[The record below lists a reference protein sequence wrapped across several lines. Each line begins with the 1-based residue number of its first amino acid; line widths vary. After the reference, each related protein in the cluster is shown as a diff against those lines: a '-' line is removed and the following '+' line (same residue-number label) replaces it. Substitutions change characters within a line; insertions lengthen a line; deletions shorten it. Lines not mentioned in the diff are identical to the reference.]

1 MSESMRERPPC
12 SIKDGCGKSR
22 VCSEGV
28 LTKTQNRLISS
39 ATANYAPFCET
50 SCRSSKPARSSS
62 ELRDAMPSVNSPG
75 FAKRPVSNGLP
86 VSVMK
91 GTCKTP
97 FSGSSN
103 LKGLKGWNVVAGPAR
118 GVYNSVSDAFPQES
132 AQSYRDFRPASVTKS
147 THRVSTAERALLV
160 GVGWKR
166 APRFPGMPAGEQ
178 GRENLSELVEL
189 ARSAGADVAG
199 TVFQLREAADPAT
212 LVGRGKLDEIR
223 AEATAHKAPLII
235 FDSNLSPIQQRNI
248 ETATDRRVID
258 RTQLILDIFAR
269 HARSREGQLQVELA
283 QLNYLLPRLTGKGTA
298 MSRLGGKSGG
308 GGAGGA
314 GGGAGRIGVRG
325 PGEKKLETDRRRIRD
340 RVRKI
345 EISIDEVRKQRALR
359 REARNAVPLGTIA
372 LVGYT
377 NAGKSTLFNAL
388 SRAEVLVSS
397 RMFATL
403 DPTIRALRFP
413 SNRRVLVSD
422 TVGFIRD
429 LPKGLLTAFRATLEE
444 VQEASLILH
453 VSDVSNPH
461 HEELDGEVEKIL
473 RELGVDGRPRLPV
486 LNKMDR
492 LTPEERKAVTNGAG
506 KCADTGNAPVLVSA
520 LTGDGIEELLR
531 RMDAEMPTD
540 PLVTLS
546 IRMPLA
552 EGRTLAMIHALGR
565 VLHSEIDDSHMRLDA
580 EVPASIAKRLRLK
593 DYSVEETFPRAVS

>member
-1 MSESMRERPPC
+1 
-12 SIKDGCGKSR
+12 
-22 VCSEGV
+22 
-28 LTKTQNRLISS
+28 
-39 ATANYAPFCET
+39 
-50 SCRSSKPARSSS
+50 
-62 ELRDAMPSVNSPG
+62 MPV
-75 FAKRPVSNGLP
+75 
-86 VSVMK
+86 
-91 GTCKTP
+91 
-97 FSGSSN
+97 
-103 LKGLKGWNVVAGPAR
+103 
-118 GVYNSVSDAFPQES
+118 
-132 AQSYRDFRPASVTKS
+132 
-147 THRVSTAERALLV
+147 
-160 GVGWKR
+160 
-166 APRFPGMPAGEQ
+166 GEQ
-178 GRENLSELVEL
+178 GRESLLELVEL
-189 ARSAGADVAG
+189 ARSAGAEIAG

-223 AEATAHKAPLII
+223 AEAAAHRAPLII
-235 FDSNLSPIQQRNI
+235 FDSNLSPVQQRNI
-248 ETATDRRVID
+248 EEATERRVID

-283 QLNYLLPRLTGKGTA
+283 QLNYMLPRLTGKGAA

-314 GGGAGRIGVRG
+314 GGAGRIGVRG

-340 RVRKI
+340 RVGKI
-345 EISIDEVRKQRALR
+345 QNSIEDVRKQRALR

-403 DPTIRALRFP
+403 DPTIRALRLP

-444 VQEASLILH
+444 VQEAALILH

-461 HEELDGEVEKIL
+461 HDEFDEEVDKIL
-473 RELGVDGRPRLPV
+473 RELGVDGRPKLRV
-486 LNKMDR
+486 LNKVDR
-492 LTPEERKAVTNGAG
+492 LSPEERKVITNAVERNACG
-506 KCADTGNAPVLVSA
+506 APVLVSA
-520 LTGDGIEELLR
+520 LTGEGIEELLR
-531 RMDAEMPTD
+531 RVDAEMPID
-540 PLVTLS
+540 PVESHS
-546 IRMPLA
+546 IRLPLA

-593 DYSVEETFPRAVS
+593 AYAVEGTSPRVLS

>member
-1 MSESMRERPPC
+1 MARRFRQSRHISEAQDSRIGDGSRGAGERRIIPFRGKPSQKCASPP
-12 SIKDGCGKSR
+12 DDSR
-22 VCSEGV
+22 PISV
-28 LTKTQNRLISS
+28 TKTQHQIS
-39 ATANYAPFCET
+39 T
-50 SCRSSKPARSSS
+50 
-62 ELRDAMPSVNSPG
+62 V
-75 FAKRPVSNGLP
+75 
-86 VSVMK
+86 
-91 GTCKTP
+91 
-97 FSGSSN
+97 
-103 LKGLKGWNVVAGPAR
+103 
-118 GVYNSVSDAFPQES
+118 
-132 AQSYRDFRPASVTKS
+132 
-147 THRVSTAERALLV
+147 ERALLV

-178 GRENLSELVEL
+178 GRESLSELVEL
-189 ARSAGADVAG
+189 ARSAGAEIAG
-199 TVFQLREAADPAT
+199 TVFQMRDAADPAT

-235 FDSNLSPIQQRNI
+235 FDSNLSPVQQRNI
-248 ETATDRRVID
+248 EEATERRVVD

-283 QLNYLLPRLTGKGTA
+283 QLNYMLPRLSGKGTA

-314 GGGAGRIGVRG
+314 DGGAGRIGVRG

-345 EISIDEVRKQRALR
+345 QTSIDEVRKQRALR

-388 SRAEVLVSS
+388 SSAEVLVSS

-403 DPTIRALRFP
+403 DPTIRALRLP

-453 VSDVSNPH
+453 VSDISNPH
-461 HEELDGEVEKIL
+461 HDELDEEVDKIL
-473 RELGVDGRPRLPV
+473 RELGVDGRPKLSV
-486 LNKMDR
+486 LNKLDR
-492 LTPEERKAVTNGAG
+492 LSPQEREAITSGADRSAGAG
-506 KCADTGNAPVLVSA
+506 APLLVSA
-520 LTGDGIEELLR
+520 LTGQGIEELLWR
-531 RMDAEMPTD
+531 IDAEMPTD
-540 PLVTLS
+540 PVVTL
-546 IRMPLA
+546 RVRLPLA

-565 VLHSEIDDSHMRLDA
+565 VLHSVIDDSHMCLDA
-580 EVPASIAKRLRLK
+580 EVPASVAKRLRLK
-593 DYSVEETFPRAVS
+593 EYAVEETFPRSLS

>member
-1 MSESMRERPPC
+1 
-12 SIKDGCGKSR
+12 
-22 VCSEGV
+22 
-28 LTKTQNRLISS
+28 
-39 ATANYAPFCET
+39 
-50 SCRSSKPARSSS
+50 
-62 ELRDAMPSVNSPG
+62 
-75 FAKRPVSNGLP
+75 
-86 VSVMK
+86 
-91 GTCKTP
+91 
-97 FSGSSN
+97 
-103 LKGLKGWNVVAGPAR
+103 
-118 GVYNSVSDAFPQES
+118 
-132 AQSYRDFRPASVTKS
+132 
-147 THRVSTAERALLV
+147 
-160 GVGWKR
+160 
-166 APRFPGMPAGEQ
+166 MPAGEQ
-178 GRENLSELVEL
+178 GRESLAELVEL
-189 ARSAGADVAG
+189 ARSAGAEISG
-199 TVFQLREAADPAT
+199 TVFQMREAADPAT

-235 FDSNLSPIQQRNI
+235 FDSNLSPVQQRNI
-248 ETATDRRVID
+248 EEATDRRVID

-283 QLNYLLPRLTGKGTA
+283 QLNYMLPRLTGKGTA

-345 EISIDEVRKQRALR
+345 ELSIDEVRRQRALR

-397 RMFATL
+397 KMFATL
-403 DPTIRALRFP
+403 DPTIRALRLP

-444 VQEASLILH
+444 VQEAALILH

-461 HEELDGEVEKIL
+461 HDELDEEVDKIL
-473 RELGVDGRPRLPV
+473 RELGVDGRPRLRV
-486 LNKMDR
+486 LNKLDR
-492 LTPEERKAVTNGAG
+492 FTPRERKNIANGVERSVG
-506 KCADTGNAPVLVSA
+506 GAPVLVSA
-520 LTGDGIEELLR
+520 LTGEGIEELLR

-540 PLVTLS
+540 PVVTLS
-546 IRMPLA
+546 IRLPLA

-580 EVPASIAKRLRLK
+580 EVPASIVERLRLK
-593 DYSVEETFPRAVS
+593 AYAVEGTFYRVPS

>member
-1 MSESMRERPPC
+1 
-12 SIKDGCGKSR
+12 
-22 VCSEGV
+22 
-28 LTKTQNRLISS
+28 
-39 ATANYAPFCET
+39 
-50 SCRSSKPARSSS
+50 
-62 ELRDAMPSVNSPG
+62 
-75 FAKRPVSNGLP
+75 
-86 VSVMK
+86 
-91 GTCKTP
+91 
-97 FSGSSN
+97 
-103 LKGLKGWNVVAGPAR
+103 
-118 GVYNSVSDAFPQES
+118 
-132 AQSYRDFRPASVTKS
+132 
-147 THRVSTAERALLV
+147 
-160 GVGWKR
+160 
-166 APRFPGMPAGEQ
+166 MPAGEQ
-178 GRENLSELVEL
+178 GRESLLELVEL
-189 ARSAGADVAG
+189 ARSAGAEIAG
-199 TVFQLREAADPAT
+199 TVFQMRDAADPAT

-235 FDSNLSPIQQRNI
+235 FDSNLSPVQQRNI
-248 ETATDRRVID
+248 EEATECRVID

-283 QLNYLLPRLTGKGTA
+283 QLNYMLPRLTGKGTS

-314 GGGAGRIGVRG
+314 GGGTGRIGVRG

-340 RVRKI
+340 RVGKI
-345 EISIDEVRKQRALR
+345 QASIDEVRKQRALR

-403 DPTIRALRFP
+403 DPTIRALRLP

-444 VQEASLILH
+444 VQEAALILH

-461 HEELDGEVEKIL
+461 HDELDEEVDKIL
-473 RELGVDGRPRLPV
+473 LELGVDSRPRLRV

-492 LTPEERKAVTNGAG
+492 LAPEDRKAIANGTERSAG
-506 KCADTGNAPVLVSA
+506 GAPVLVSA
-520 LTGDGIEELLR
+520 LTGEGIEELLR

-540 PLVTLS
+540 PVVTLS
-546 IRMPLA
+546 IRLPLA

-593 DYSVEETFPRAVS
+593 EYAVEGTIPRALS

>member
-1 MSESMRERPPC
+1 M
-12 SIKDGCGKSR
+12 
-22 VCSEGV
+22 
-28 LTKTQNRLISS
+28 TK
-39 ATANYAPFCET
+39 
-50 SCRSSKPARSSS
+50 
-62 ELRDAMPSVNSPG
+62 
-75 FAKRPVSNGLP
+75 
-86 VSVMK
+86 
-91 GTCKTP
+91 
-97 FSGSSN
+97 
-103 LKGLKGWNVVAGPAR
+103 
-118 GVYNSVSDAFPQES
+118 
-132 AQSYRDFRPASVTKS
+132 AQ
-147 THRVSTAERALLV
+147 HQVSTAERALLV

-178 GRENLSELVEL
+178 GRESLAELVEL
-189 ARSAGADVAG
+189 ARSAGAEIAG
-199 TVFQLREAADPAT
+199 TVFQMRDAADPAT

-223 AEATAHKAPLII
+223 AEATAHRAPLII
-235 FDSNLSPIQQRNI
+235 FDSNLSPVQQRNI
-248 ETATDRRVID
+248 EEATERRVID

-345 EISIDEVRKQRALR
+345 EISIDDVRKQRALR

-403 DPTIRALRFP
+403 DPTIRALRLP

-444 VQEASLILH
+444 VQ
-453 VSDVSNPH
+453 
-461 HEELDGEVEKIL
+461 
-473 RELGVDGRPRLPV
+473 
-486 LNKMDR
+486 
-492 LTPEERKAVTNGAG
+492 
-506 KCADTGNAPVLVSA
+506 
-520 LTGDGIEELLR
+520 
-531 RMDAEMPTD
+531 
-540 PLVTLS
+540 
-546 IRMPLA
+546 
-552 EGRTLAMIHALGR
+552 
-565 VLHSEIDDSHMRLDA
+565 
-580 EVPASIAKRLRLK
+580 
-593 DYSVEETFPRAVS
+593 